1 MKFSYR
7 KVSYKYILESDY
19 TFELPETLWAQKQI
33 GNEFVFVSRNM
44 LVLRRGYA
52 WDGCSG
58 PTIDTETTMR
68 AGLSHDT
75 LYQLIREGLLPPS
88 ARVHIDR
95 FFREILKEDQ
105 SLYLTEWA
113 ARGGQWRRRW
123 LIAVSIC
130 RGFSLARRWVY
141 FGAVRLFAGHAA
153 RRKTKE

>member
-1 MKFSYR
+1 MRFSYR
-7 KVSYKYILESDY
+7 KVYKYVLEGDY
-19 TFELPETLWAQKQI
+19 SVELPASLWAKKQI

-68 AGLSHDT
+68 AGGIHDP
-75 LYQLIREGLLPPS
+75 LYQLLREGFLLPS
-88 ARVHIDR
+88 RRVHVDR

-105 SLYLTEWA
+105 GLYLTRWA

-130 RGFSLARRWVY
+130 RGFSLARRWTY

-153 RRKTKE
+153 RLKTKE